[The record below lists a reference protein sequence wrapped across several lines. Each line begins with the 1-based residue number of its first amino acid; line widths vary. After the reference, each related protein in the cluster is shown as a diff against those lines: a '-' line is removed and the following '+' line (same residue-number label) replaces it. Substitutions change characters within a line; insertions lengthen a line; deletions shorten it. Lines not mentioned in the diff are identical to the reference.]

1 MHYVDLRWEV
11 EEGAPAIINRIEI
24 VGNDYTTEQC
34 IRDQLVILP
43 GDVYNQQRLIQSWQ
57 SIGNL
62 GFFETP
68 LPPPDR
74 DRVNEQGDI
83 DLIFRV
89 KEKRTGNV
97 NFGASMGQGTGF
109 GGFIGL
115 DQPNL
120 FGHVQ
125 ARCVAVAVRSLLQR
139 LQHDVF
145 GSARQA
151 VDGLGLRHAVSHDG
165 AVLHRGPRTQPAHGR
180 PGCRRASRC
189 RSTSGRG
196 STCHMPLKR

>member
-1 MHYVDLRWEV
+1 MADSTHYVDLRWEV

-24 VGNDYTTEQC
+24 VGNDYTTETC

-68 LPPPDR
+68 LPPPDQR
-74 DRVNEQGDI
+74 RVNEQGDI

-120 FGHVQ
+120 FGMCKRGALQ
-125 ARCVAVAVRSLLQR
+125 WQFGRYFNDFNMTYSDPRVRQSM
-139 LQHDVF
+139 
-145 GSARQA
+145 
-151 VDGLGLRHAVSHDG
+151 VS
-165 AVLHRGPRTQPAHGR
+165 GP
-180 PGCRRASRC
+180 
-189 RSTSGRG
+189 
-196 STCHMPLKR
+196 